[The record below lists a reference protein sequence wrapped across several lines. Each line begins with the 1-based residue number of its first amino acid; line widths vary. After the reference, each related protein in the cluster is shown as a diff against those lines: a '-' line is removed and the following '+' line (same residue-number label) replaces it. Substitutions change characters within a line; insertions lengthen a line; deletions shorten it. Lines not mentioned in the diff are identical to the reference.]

1 MTRPLQQRRDTRVR
15 TLTPIDVSLV
25 LGVLLA
31 GFVAF
36 ADQFRNSSL
45 ANMAVVAVFVC
56 SICVYAVSRTSER
69 SAWSFPTVSVVVLL
83 IFHLGALPEFLYTET
98 SSLPYVERFIHRQ
111 ESAAAIWLS
120 LICAIAYA
128 LGCVLAAGN
137 PSKGIARSES
147 SERIRPRIADIGGV
161 IAGLSALVWLLFAWR
176 SGLGLGS
183 TYQDYLQA
191 ARGNPLQLTYY
202 ALGLG
207 ISLAAVDL
215 RRNLARLGAMGFA
228 LFVLVAFPLGLRGE
242 VLFPCAVVAAVVAT
256 QRSMPRL
263 RVAIPVALL
272 LLSTIA
278 VVSQT
283 RQGETSGVNVSPISG
298 LSEMGSSLQVVS
310 GAISW
315 HTSGNEPFAGGKSF
329 IAPISDAFA
338 RYVLRQSVIPER
350 QNSDYMSTQVAERI
364 GNVGG
369 SIVGEAYHNFS
380 SLGAVAILFGWGY
393 LLGTLNRLA
402 TRHVLWLTAAI
413 VLTFAFQLLVRNSF
427 ASTPTILILAGLSVL
442 AAKLLDTVS
451 PHRKSIHTDI
461 TSQ

>member
-1 MTRPLQQRRDTRVR
+1 MKRTQQQRRPTNTRK
-15 TLTPIDVSLV
+15 LTPIDVSLI
-25 LGVLLA
+25 LGLA
-31 GFVAF
+31 LTGLVTF

-45 ANMAVVAVFVC
+45 ANMAIVALFVC
-56 SICVYAVSRTSER
+56 SLCVYAVSKTSER
-69 SAWSFPTVSVVVLL
+69 SAWSFPTVSLVVLL

-98 SSLPYVERFIHRQ
+98 SSLPYVERFIHRP

-120 LICAIAYA
+120 LVCAIAYA
-128 LGCVLAAGN
+128 LGCALAAGPPN
-137 PSKGIARSES
+137 RRNSPSES
-147 SERIRPRIADIGGV
+147 SERLRTRIADIGGV

-215 RRNLARLGAMGFA
+215 RRTLARLGAASFA

-242 VLFPCAVVAAVVAT
+242 VLFPFAVVAAVVAT
-256 QRSMPRL
+256 QRPMPRL
-263 RVAIPVALL
+263 RVALPVALL
-272 LLSTIA
+272 LLSVIA
-278 VVSQT
+278 IVSQT
-283 RQGETSGVNVSPISG
+283 RQGETSGVIVSPISG
-298 LSEMGSSLQVVS
+298 LSEMGSSLQVVAGS
-310 GAISW
+310 ISW
-315 HTSGNEPFAGGKSF
+315 HTSGSEPFAGGRSF
-329 IAPISDAFA
+329 IAPISDAID
-338 RYVLRQSVIPER
+338 RYILRESVLPER

-380 SLGAVAILFGWGY
+380 SIGAVAILFVWGY

-402 TRHVLWLTAAI
+402 TRHVLWLTTAV

-427 ASTPTILILAGLSVL
+427 ASTPTILILAAVALL
-442 AAKLLDTVS
+442 AAKVLDTMSPRERSTQTDSVS
-451 PHRKSIHTDI
+451 
-461 TSQ
+461 Q